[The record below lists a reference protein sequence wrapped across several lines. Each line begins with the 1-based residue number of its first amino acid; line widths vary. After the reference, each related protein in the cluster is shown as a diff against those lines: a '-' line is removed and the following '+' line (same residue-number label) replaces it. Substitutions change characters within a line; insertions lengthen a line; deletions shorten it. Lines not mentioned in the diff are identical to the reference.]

1 MCVCVFV
8 RKRPVVGSCSFA
20 KFVIRQ
26 VLALTDAVDLL
37 KRSVDR
43 KTRSN
48 EADQAQFKNRDHE
61 ESHKLMVVFLW
72 QLGLP
77 KISVVLPQKSLGFP
91 MVFSIVGT
99 VLIEAVGGK
108 IRLEVR
114 VVLVMR

>member
-1 MCVCVFV
+1 MCVCVQ
-8 RKRPVVGSCSFA
+8 SFA

-26 VLALTDAVDLL
+26 VLALTDAVDKL

-48 EADQAQFKNRDHE
+48 EADQAQFKTGTMR
-61 ESHKLMVVFLW
+61 SQVWW

-77 KISVVLPQKSLGFP
+77 RISVVSKNPW
-91 MVFSIVGT
+91 VFSIVGI

-108 IRLEVR
+108 ISLEMR
-114 VVLVMR
+114 VV